1 MSIGGQ
7 LLRPLGILSV
17 FVSLPILEA
26 SLMAASA
33 FYKEGDTLRTVLG
46 ALGSVGAICL
56 LIAGVSLLMKR
67 QVGRKLALW
76 GSAASIVAHMIG
88 ALIGLVG
95 GHGVL
100 NGVGFPVAIVL
111 LLRAAPPTGLPIDT
125 QKADARS
132 TTSHDGGVLRAA
144 TVSTLSLAASC
155 LARTTGT
162 EWPAPRLSSHFNLP
176 KRR

>member
-1 MSIGGQ
+1 MSIDRQ

-26 SLMAASA
+26 SLMATSA
-33 FYKEGDTLRTVLG
+33 FFKEGDTLRTVLG
-46 ALGSVGAICL
+46 ALGSVAAFCL
-56 LIAGVSLLMKR
+56 LIAGVSLIMKR
-67 QVGRKLALW
+67 QLGRQLALW

-100 NGVGFPVAIVL
+100 YGVGFPVAIVL
-111 LLRAAPPTGLPIDT
+111 LLRATPSNGLPIDT

-132 TTSHDGGVLRAA
+132 TESHDRGVLRAA
-144 TVSTLSLAASC
+144 IV
-155 LARTTGT
+155 
-162 EWPAPRLSSHFNLP
+162 
-176 KRR
+176 